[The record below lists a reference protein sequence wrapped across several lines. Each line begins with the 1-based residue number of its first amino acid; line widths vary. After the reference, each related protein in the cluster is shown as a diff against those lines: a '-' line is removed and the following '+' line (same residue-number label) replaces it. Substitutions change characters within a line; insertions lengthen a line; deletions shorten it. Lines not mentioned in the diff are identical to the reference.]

1 MAPQSSTLILAFAS
15 VAAAAK
21 KAEAAP
27 PPNAIVEYVTNLV
40 MPVSDAC
47 IALATDVVGLSLAVP
62 NALVDLFV
70 YAIDKAREMPDLA
83 MNVKNGDG
91 KTLDDLSSF
100 AADMASIVFCVYAS
114 LAALNL
120 AVQTAIAVKD
130 YFVDYMVLPTKVPIV
145 DIKLPGPILNV
156 RDVIQTELL
165 NRIRTFRCGTIIP
178 LEGGGGTLNGALKA
192 MASVTSTC
200 VVLGCAPSIH
210 ASIKG
215 SANKAASEAL
225 IYTLGM
231 GVGLSWLVKK
241 VA

>member
-91 KTLDDLSSF
+91 KTLDDLSS
-100 AADMASIVFCVYAS
+100 
-114 LAALNL
+114 LALN
-120 AVQTAIAVKD
+120 
-130 YFVDYMVLPTKVPIV
+130 
-145 DIKLPGPILNV
+145 PGREPA
-156 RDVIQTELL
+156 RK
-165 NRIRTFRCGTIIP
+165 IP
-178 LEGGGGTLNGALKA
+178 
-192 MASVTSTC
+192 
-200 VVLGCAPSIH
+200 
-210 ASIKG
+210 
-215 SANKAASEAL
+215 
-225 IYTLGM
+225 
-231 GVGLSWLVKK
+231 
-241 VA
+241 